1 MRGTVNIASNTKS
14 TVPRPTVNEII
25 PSLGRR
31 QQPGLTESAV
41 LEGNALAVLQSLPSA
56 SVQCAITSPPYW
68 GLRDYGIDG
77 QIGLEPSLGQFLD
90 QLTFVFS
97 ELRRVLA
104 DDGTLWLYIGDG
116 YTSGN
121 RGYRATDRKNPAR
134 AMATRPPTPDGL
146 KPKDLI
152 GVPWRLAFALQ
163 EDGWYLR
170 SDVVWNKPNAMPE
183 SVKDRPVRSHEYL
196 FMLTKSEHYFYD
208 HEAVKEETG
217 DEGLR
222 RSRRSVWSVN
232 TKPFLGAHFATFPAE
247 LIRPCVLASSKPGDF
262 VLDPFFG
269 SGTVGLVS
277 QEEGR
282 RYLGIELNPE
292 YVRLASERLQAA
304 QPNLTKL
311 VVNG

>member
-1 MRGTVNIASNTKS
+1 MYKS
-14 TVPRPTVNEII
+14 TAPVQAVNELS

-31 QQPGLTESAV
+31 QLRGITESAV
-41 LEGNALAVLQSLPSA
+41 LEGNALAVLRSLPSD
-56 SVQCAITSPPYW
+56 SVRCAITSPPYW
-68 GLRDYGIDG
+68 GLRDYGIQG
-77 QIGLEPSLGQFLD
+77 QIGLEPSLSQFLD
-90 QLTFVFS
+90 QLTLVFS

-104 DDGTLWLYIGDG
+104 NDGTLWLNIGDG

-121 RGYRATDRKNPAR
+121 RGYRASDKKNPAR

-163 EDGWYLR
+163 EDGWFLR